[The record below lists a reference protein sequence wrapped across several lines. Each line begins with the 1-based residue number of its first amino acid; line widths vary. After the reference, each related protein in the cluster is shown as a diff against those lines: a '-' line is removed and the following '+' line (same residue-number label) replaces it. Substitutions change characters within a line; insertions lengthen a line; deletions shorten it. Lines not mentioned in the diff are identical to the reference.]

1 MQETD
6 INWDTL
12 VRLRT
17 RFLETGSNS
26 GLYWQSEEDL
36 ANYHATFAAR
46 IGWKWDNALEVAA
59 QVGFQPQARKILDWG
74 CGSGIAALRVIEFY
88 GAEAFDEVQLWDH
101 SAAACRFAQKT
112 IAAAYPS
119 LKVEIAP
126 APVGSDLASRSDTLV
141 LVSHAVNELGFEAQQ
156 ALTEQIRGAAQI
168 LFVEP
173 GDHSASRKL
182 VAQREALRSDFH
194 IAAPCTQ
201 CEACPLLNEE
211 NQRHWCHFFG
221 KAPIEAFTQGFWAR
235 FAQTMEIDLRSLP
248 YSFLALSN
256 KKLSIH
262 PSSLNPQPS
271 AASRLIGR
279 PRQFKGY
286 TRLLSCDTAGLRDL
300 ELQKRDDK
308 QLWKVLKKENNTLFH
323 WKDVDS
329 SNRLKSGEAL

>member
-59 QVGFQPQARKILDWG
+59 QAGFQPQARKILDWG

-101 SAAACRFAQKT
+101 STAACRFAQKT

-201 CEACPLLNEE
+201 CEACPLLTEE

-256 KKLSIH
+256 KKLESVG
-262 PSSLNPQPS
+262 SDLASRS
-271 AASRLIGR
+271 SRLIGR

-286 TRLLSCDTAGLRDL
+286 TRLLSCDAAGLRDL

-308 QLWKVLKKENNTLFH
+308 QLWKVLKKENYTLFH

-329 SNRLKSGEAL
+329 SHRLKSGEAL